1 MTDSNN
7 APNSPDLSVHL
18 KQAAPIP
25 LDVSF
30 SCHRGELVAL
40 VGPSGSGKSSVLR
53 CIAGLNTPSKGRV
66 TCNGVVWLNTDQDLN
81 RPPQQRAI
89 GIVFQNY
96 ALFPHL
102 SAIENVA
109 IAIRDGSSEQR
120 KNRAQQLLETV
131 NLGGLEQRKPYQLS
145 GGQQQRVALARALA
159 REPSALL
166 LDEPFSSV
174 DQTTRRKL
182 QRELAALRRQMVH
195 PIVLVTHDL
204 EEACLL
210 ADRICILHHGQS
222 LQIGTPTEI
231 LIRPKHKLAAN
242 LVGLTNVFKGEILEH
257 RTSTK
262 VTILRWLGY
271 SLETLYQPEFT
282 IGQSVDWVI
291 PPQHILFHQRVRPSR
306 GERENP
312 VHGVVAEL
320 VVLGDN
326 ASVTMLVDKRD
337 DTPIT
342 FNLPIHVV
350 QRNHLEEGDKI
361 SVSLQTDGI
370 HMMLPEVTHNR

>member
-1 MTDSNN
+1 MTASNN
-7 APNSPDLSVHL
+7 APNSQDLSVHL
-18 KQAAPIP
+18 EQASPIA
-25 LDVSF
+25 LDVVF

-53 CIAGLNTPSKGRV
+53 CIAGLNTPTKGRV
-66 TCNGVVWLNTDQDLN
+66 TCNGVEWLDTDRDLN

-102 SAIENVA
+102 SAVENVS

-120 KNRAQQLLETV
+120 RKRAQRLLEMV
-131 NLGGLEQRKPYQLS
+131 NLGGLEQRKPHQLS

-174 DQTTRRKL
+174 DQATRRKL

-195 PIVLVTHDL
+195 PIILVTHDL

-210 ADRICILHHGQS
+210 ADRICILHHGQG
-222 LQIGTPTEI
+222 LQIGTPTEV
-231 LIRPKHKLAAN
+231 LSRPKHKLAAH
-242 LVGLTNVFKGEILEH
+242 LVGLTNVFEGEIIEH

-271 SLETLYQPEFT
+271 SLETLYRPEFT
-282 IGQSVDWVI
+282 VGQSVEWVI

-312 VHGVVAEL
+312 VHGVVAEM

-326 ASVTMLVDKRD
+326 ASITMLVDKRD

-342 FNLPIHVV
+342 FNLPVHVV
-350 QRNHLEEGDKI
+350 HRNHLEEGDKI
-361 SVSLQTDGI
+361 SVSLQTNGI
-370 HMMLPEVTHNR
+370 HMMLPQVAHSE

>member
-1 MTDSNN
+1 MTDSNS
-7 APNSPDLSVHL
+7 APTEQDLSVHL
-18 KQAAPIP
+18 KQAIPIA
-25 LDVSF
+25 LDVTF
-30 SCHRGELVAL
+30 GCHRGELVAL

-53 CIAGLNTPSKGRV
+53 CIAGLNTPSEGRV
-66 TCNGVVWLNTDQDLN
+66 TCNGVEWLNTDKGLN
-81 RPPQQRAI
+81 QPPQQRTI

-109 IAIRDGSSEQR
+109 VAIKHTSSEQR
-120 KNRAQQLLETV
+120 KTRALQLLETV
-131 NLGGLEQRKPYQLS
+131 NLSGLEQRKPHQLS

-159 REPSALL
+159 REPSVLL

-174 DQTTRRKL
+174 DQATRRKL
-182 QRELAALRRQMVH
+182 QRELAALRKQMVH

-231 LIRPKHKLAAN
+231 LTRPKHKLAAH

-257 RTSTK
+257 SVATK
-262 VTILRWLGY
+262 ITTLRWLDY
-271 SLETLYQPEFT
+271 SLEALYRPEFAV
-282 IGQSVDWVI
+282 GDLVDWVI

-312 VHGVVAEL
+312 VHGIIAEL
-320 VVLGDN
+320 VVLGDT
-326 ASVTMLVDKRD
+326 ASITMLVSKRD
-337 DTPIT
+337 DTPMT
-342 FNLPIHVV
+342 FNLPMHVV
-350 QRNHLEEGDKI
+350 QRNHLDEGDTI
-361 SVSLQTDGI
+361 SVSLQTNGI
-370 HMMLPEVTHNR
+370 YMMPPEALQHE

>member
-1 MTDSNN
+1 MTVSDN
-7 APNSPDLSVHL
+7 APNSSDLSVQL
-18 KQAAPIP
+18 KQAAPIA
-25 LDVSF
+25 LDVAF
-30 SCHRGELVAL
+30 GCHRGELIAL

-66 TCNGVVWLNTDQDLN
+66 TCNGVEWLDTEQDVN

-89 GIVFQNY
+89 GFVFQNY

-102 SAIENVA
+102 TALENVA
-109 IAIRDGSSEQR
+109 IAVRDSDSEQR
-120 KNRAQQLLETV
+120 RKRAQRQLELV
-131 NLGGLEQRKPYQLS
+131 NLGGLEQRKPNQLS

-174 DQTTRRKL
+174 DQATRRKL

-195 PIVLVTHDL
+195 PIILVTHDL

-231 LIRPKHKLAAN
+231 LSHPKHKLAAH
-242 LVGLTNVFKGEILEH
+242 LVGLTNVFTGEILEH
-257 RTSTK
+257 RASTK
-262 VTILRWLGY
+262 TTMLRWLDYG
-271 SLETLYQPEFT
+271 LETLYRPEFSV
-282 IGQSVDWVI
+282 GQSVDWVI
-291 PPQHILFHQRVRPSR
+291 PSQHILFHQRVRPSR

-320 VVLGDN
+320 IVLGDN
-326 ASVTMLVDKRD
+326 ASITMLVDKRD
-337 DTPIT
+337 DTPMT
-342 FNLPIHVV
+342 FNLPTHVV
-350 QRNHLEEGDKI
+350 QRNHLTEGDSI
-361 SVSLQTDGI
+361 SVSLQTNGI
-370 HMMLPEVTHNR
+370 HMMSPEALPDK